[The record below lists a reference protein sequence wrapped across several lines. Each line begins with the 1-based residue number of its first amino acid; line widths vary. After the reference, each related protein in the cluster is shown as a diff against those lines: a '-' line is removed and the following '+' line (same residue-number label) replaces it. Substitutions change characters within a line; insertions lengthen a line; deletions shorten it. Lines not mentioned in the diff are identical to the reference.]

1 MLDPEHPNLGQKT
14 YYLRTFKKPDDDFI
28 LLYVYG
34 SVVDGMSGYHAL
46 AHLVDDN
53 LVQKVQPL
61 EMSAVSV
68 SKDMNFLIRFI
79 AFGF

>member
-1 MLDPEHPNLGQKT
+1 M
-14 YYLRTFKKPDDDFI
+14 

-46 AHLVDDN
+46 AHLIDDN

-61 EMSAVSV
+61 EMTAVNVAADKLPSANLSTSAPSSGPNFPTGAH
-68 SKDMNFLIRFI
+68 SKSDRIPD
-79 AFGF
+79 